1 MVRVWGKNL
10 ADCQCYCLD
19 FVNGE
24 RQYILTPDDVKIYTV
39 ETAFSPSIRVLSIE
53 DSLEKAKA
61 TSLYSH
67 ATRVDPNW

>member
-1 MVRVWGKNL
+1 M
-10 ADCQCYCLD
+10 YCHFD

-67 ATRVDPNW
+67 ARIDPNWET